1 MKRILVLMLVAIAML
16 MFVSC
21 ENKAEEPVEDIDYTK
36 LVGKWKATY
45 ENNNVN
51 YISIEFKEGRIA
63 DLRDSTPT
71 DGMSG
76 YLNMLVTIS
85 GNTVTFTS
93 KNDSSEKYSYTVE
106 IDGYKMTLT
115 LKGDKNLFKY
125 HPDLKTITLS
135 AMG

>member
-1 MKRILVLMLVAIAML
+1 MKKILVLMLVAITML

-21 ENKAEEPVEDIDYTK
+21 DNKAEEPVEDIDYTK
-36 LVGKWKATY
+36 LVGTWKATY
-45 ENNNVN
+45 ENIENNN
-51 YISIEFKEGRIA
+51 ISIEFKKDQIA
-63 DLRDSTPT
+63 DVRDNTPS
-71 DGMSG
+71 GGSG

-85 GNTVTFTS
+85 GDTVTFTS
-93 KNDSSEKYSYTVE
+93 QNDSSEKYSYTVE

>member
-1 MKRILVLMLVAIAML
+1 MKRILVLMLVALAML

-45 ENNNVN
+45 ENNNDN

-63 DLRDSTPT
+63 DLRDSTP